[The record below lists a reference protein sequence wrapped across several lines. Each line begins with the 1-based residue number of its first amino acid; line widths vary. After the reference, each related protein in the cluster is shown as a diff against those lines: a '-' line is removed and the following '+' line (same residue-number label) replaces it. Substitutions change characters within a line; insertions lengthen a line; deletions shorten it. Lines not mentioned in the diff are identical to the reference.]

1 MTWEFMPMGSRE
13 VINMNV
19 SDEENRKKYDEYL
32 KTRKLIRQE
41 VDRQIKEMDINEIL
55 AELERL
61 MIKETTE
68 EWIIDEILQYGTD
81 EQRVRLKIDYGWELL

>member
-1 MTWEFMPMGSRE
+1 MT
-13 VINMNV
+13 
-19 SDEENRKKYDEYL
+19 DAENQKKYDEYL

-68 EWIIDEILQYGTD
+68 EWIIDDILQYGTD

>member
-1 MTWEFMPMGSRE
+1 
-13 VINMNV
+13 MNV

-68 EWIIDEILQYGTD
+68 EWIIDDILQYGTD

>member
-1 MTWEFMPMGSRE
+1 MGSRE

-61 MIKETTE
+61 MIKATTE
-68 EWIIDEILQYGTD
+68 EWIIDDILQYGTD

>member
-1 MTWEFMPMGSRE
+1 MGSRE

>member
-1 MTWEFMPMGSRE
+1 
-13 VINMNV
+13 MNV

>member
-1 MTWEFMPMGSRE
+1 MGSRE

-68 EWIIDEILQYGTD
+68 EWIIDDILQYGTD

>member
-1 MTWEFMPMGSRE
+1 MPMGSRE

>member
-1 MTWEFMPMGSRE
+1 
-13 VINMNV
+13 MNV
-19 SDEENRKKYDEYL
+19 SDQENRKKYDSYL

-61 MIKETTE
+61 MIKETTD
-68 EWIIDEILQYGTD
+68 EWMCEHLLEYGTD
-81 EQRVRLKIDYGWELL
+81 EQKVRLKIDYGWELL

>member
-1 MTWEFMPMGSRE
+1 MT
-13 VINMNV
+13 
-19 SDEENRKKYDEYL
+19 DAENQKKYDEYL

-68 EWIIDEILQYGTD
+68 EWIIDDILQYGTD
-81 EQRVRLKIDYGWELL
+81 EQRVRLKIAYGWELL

>member
-68 EWIIDEILQYGTD
+68 EWIIDDILQYGTD